1 MARKVGKKITETQIK
16 KINISGAFAKVVV
29 KTDYTVNN
37 VFKEETEDDLY
48 EEENDDDDIF
58 SNIELLDEDSFPF

>member
-1 MARKVGKKITETQIK
+1 M
-16 KINISGAFAKVVV
+16 V

-58 SNIELLDEDSFPF
+58 SNVELFDEDSLPF